1 MGRVV
6 MTAFDRGHSE
16 QGDALIRELAVVR
29 KMLGRLETK
38 LQESDAD
45 HVPKKDDL
53 EFRLALQRIGDNRL
67 TQLALDY
74 AVSVRG
80 LTGPMVSR
88 AWKQELAEEVEEAH
102 RLLLSRL
109 QRLER
114 LAQSPVGRLWL
125 RLQTYLR
132 RVFRKPSH
140 LQRSPLPRENGDRER
155 LR

>member
-1 MGRVV
+1 

-16 QGDALIRELAVVR
+16 QGHALLQELAVVR

-45 HVPKKDDL
+45 HFPKKDDQ
-53 EFRLALQRIGDNRL
+53 EFRLALQRIGDDRL

-74 AVSVRG
+74 AVCVRG

-88 AWKQELAEEVEEAH
+88 AWKQELAEEAEDTH

-114 LAQSPVGRLWL
+114 LARSSVGRLWL
-125 RLQTYLR
+125 RLQIRLS
-132 RVFRKPSH
+132 RVFRKPPHSQH
-140 LQRSPLPRENGDRER
+140 LPSPRENGNRER